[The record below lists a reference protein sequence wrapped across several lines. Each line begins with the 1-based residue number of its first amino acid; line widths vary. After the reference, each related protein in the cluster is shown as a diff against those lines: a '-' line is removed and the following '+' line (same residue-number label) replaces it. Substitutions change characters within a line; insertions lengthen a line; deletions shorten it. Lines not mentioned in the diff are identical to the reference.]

1 MKKFLI
7 CTPSYSENNGGAIAL
22 HKLCHLLNQNNREAY
37 LFPIVENLQLNS
49 LNYSQILPR
58 FIIKQLKKPFKVL
71 KTNLSLNTP
80 VLYKLPKG
88 VATGEF
94 VVVYP
99 EITFG
104 NPLQAKHVVRWLLH
118 NPGHDTAT
126 GKETKEYFFG
136 KNELYFRYASF
147 FKEFH
152 FPGSTTSSHFL
163 TITHFPLDK
172 YNEQNVSKARSGTA
186 YCVRKGFY
194 KKIVHD
200 INDSILIDNKKHTEI
215 AEIFKNVTTFISYDN
230 YTVYSEFA
238 ALSGCDSIVI
248 PDHNISIDEWRP
260 NIADRYG
267 VAYGYENLEWARNTK
282 ANLIEKYKQSEEN
295 SNVNTIKFIELVED
309 FFD

>member
-37 LFPIVENLQLNS
+37 LFPIVENLQINS
-49 LNYSQILPR
+49 LNYKKILPK
-58 FIIKQLKKPFKVL
+58 FIVKQIKKPFKIL
-71 KTNLSLNTP
+71 KTNKSLNTP
-80 VLYKLPKG
+80 VLYNLPIG
-88 VATGEF
+88 ITTGEF
-94 VVVYP
+94 VVIYP

-104 NPLQAKHVVRWLLH
+104 NPLQATHVVRWLLH

-147 FKEFH
+147 FKEFQNQ
-152 FPGSTTSSHFL
+152 GSTTSSHLL

-172 YNEQNVSKARSGTA
+172 YNEQNAAEIRTGSA
-186 YCVRKGFY
+186 YCIRKGFY
-194 KKIVHD
+194 KKIEHD
-200 INDSILIDNKKHTEI
+200 LSKSILIDNKKHNEI
-215 AEIFKNVTTFISYDN
+215 SKIFKSVKTFISYDT

-248 PDHNISIDEWRP
+248 PDDNISIDQWRP
-260 NIADRYG
+260 HIEDRYG
-267 VAYGYENLEWARNTK
+267 IAYGYENLEWARKTRS
-282 ANLIEKYKQSEEN
+282 NLLDKCLNAEEK
-295 SNVNTIKFIELVED
+295 SNASAIKFIELVEE
-309 FFD
+309 FF